1 MPGITQGDLMMVR
14 AEARHAQTGT
24 TMHELA
30 LVAGTAAAAIFMIS
44 QLPMLIKARRT
55 KDLASYSFANIGL
68 ANVGNVLYAVYVV
81 QVPVGP
87 AWAIHGFNLTTA
99 GLMLFWYLRYGWRHS
114 GEPRD
119 VQLGQEFLDLST
131 LVAADRGEFLG
142 VVRGHRMIDRARSS
156 AVPARSP
163 ECPR

>member
-1 MPGITQGDLMMVR
+1 MPLISRADLMMVR
-14 AEARHAQTGT
+14 AEARRAQTGT

-30 LVAGTAAAAIFMIS
+30 LAAGTAAAAIFMIS

-55 KDLASYSFANIGL
+55 KDLASYSIANIGL

-99 GLMLFWYLRYGWRHS
+99 GLMLFWYLRYGWRHA
-114 GEPRD
+114 GEPREI
-119 VQLGQEFLDLST
+119 QLGQDLLDMST
-131 LVAADRGEFLG
+131 GAKSSGSFRE
-142 VVRGHRMIDRARSS
+142 HRSTDQARSG
-156 AVPARSP
+156 AGPARSP
-163 ECPR
+163 ECV